1 MSSLAASWSFARPR
15 HEPPELTWTQRFV
28 IAFNLG
34 LLYALIQV
42 DWLGAVPGTATN
54 LIAQAMWVA
63 LVGWYALRV
72 GAVGLAIGLGV
83 AAFALFL
90 DQMTLAVAVPPAP
103 VGLPDDYWMSNTLRV
118 ATALA
123 LYPLAVR
130 ALGTRLPRSIT
141 LLVIPIVLLALPFI
155 RWFDQPELVLRAVT
169 TGSGGILLPL
179 PWLQLV
185 AAATA
190 LAIGID
196 IAAIR
201 VRPSRPLLTA
211 VLCVLIATL
220 LVPGS
225 QAVADSI
232 ARSSGVLVI
241 PSEGGPLDT
250 VRLETAA
257 GDARMVVVFW
267 DGDDTHGPGDQI
279 VRGFVRS
286 NIATAF
292 LTPALQ
298 SNFQPG
304 AHTVGLRI
312 GDTTRTGTY
321 RLAPPNGVTL
331 SLDQR
336 VVVVTGGPADATVQ
350 LLVIGPAGA
359 EQFSAQLDAH
369 GAWRAQRGLPVGTF
383 RVICQVG
390 ALWAQVATE

>member
-1 MSSLAASWSFARPR
+1 MSSLTASSWFARPR
-15 HEPPELTWTQRFV
+15 QEPRDLSWTQRFV
-28 IAFNLG
+28 IAFALV

-54 LIAQAMWVA
+54 LVAQATWVA
-63 LVGWYALRV
+63 LVGWYALRT
-72 GAVGLAIGLGV
+72 GAAGVAIGLAV
-83 AAFALFL
+83 AVFALFF

-103 VGLPDDYWMSNTLRV
+103 VGLPDDYWVSNTLRV
-118 ATALA
+118 AAAFA

-130 ALGTRLPRSIT
+130 ALGTRLPRPMS
-141 LLVIPIVLLALPFI
+141 LLVIPIVLLPLPFI

-179 PWLQLV
+179 PWLPLV

-190 LAIGID
+190 LAIGVD

-211 VLCVLIATL
+211 ALCVLIATL

-225 QAVADSI
+225 QAVADNV
-232 ARSSGVLVI
+232 ARTRGVLVT
-241 PSEGGPLDT
+241 PSDGGPLDT

-257 GDARMVVVFW
+257 GDARTAVVLW
-267 DGDDTHGPGDQI
+267 DGDDARGPGDLT

-298 SNFQPG
+298 PNFQPG
-304 AHTVGLRI
+304 AHTVVLRI
-312 GDTTRTGTY
+312 ADTTRTGTY
-321 RLAPPNGVTL
+321 RLAPPSGLTL
-331 SLDQR
+331 ALDQR
-336 VVVVTGGPADATVQ
+336 VVVVTGGPAGATAQ
-350 LLVIGPAGA
+350 LLVLGPAGS
-359 EQFSAQLDAH
+359 EQFTAQLDAH
-369 GAWRAQRGLPVGTF
+369 GAWRAQRGLPEGTF

-390 ALWAQVATE
+390 TLWAQLATE